1 MIEQLEHPLELGWG
15 SEGTTT
21 ELVFQLE
28 WNDRTSKQITN
39 HNSDLVKQ
47 ISKAFARKP
56 KSGILLFPDPNLRFL
71 VASARLRIGWGRAG
85 VRLGMV
91 VGGGSGPEMVV
102 GARDSL
108 ACPHVLLLD
117 VDEVE
122 LVM

>member
-1 MIEQLEHPLELGWG
+1 MERQNKQADHKSQLR
-15 SEGTTT
+15 SSKTN
-21 ELVFQLE
+21 FQSLCE
-28 WNDRTSKQITN
+28 KTQIWYSSLPRSK
-39 HNSDLVKQ
+39 SA
-47 ISKAFARKP
+47 ISGRVGA
-56 KSGILLFPDPNLRFL
+56 
-71 VASARLRIGWGRAG
+71 VANCWGRAG